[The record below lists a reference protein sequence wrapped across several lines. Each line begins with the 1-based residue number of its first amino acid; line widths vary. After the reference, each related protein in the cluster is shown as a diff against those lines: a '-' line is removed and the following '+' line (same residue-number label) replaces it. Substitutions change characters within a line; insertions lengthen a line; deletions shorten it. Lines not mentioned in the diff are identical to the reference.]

1 MLKHSHATKVSFT
14 LVKVADGLSLLIQD
28 IGVWIDFEKLRKFE
42 NQLKNMKR
50 RMDEMCVDF

>member
-1 MLKHSHATKVSFT
+1 MLKHSHATKVSLT

-42 NQLKNMKR
+42 NQPKNMKR